1 MLRLTSRLPTLCAGA
16 LLAVALGA
24 CTDKLLHNHAS
35 EANAAEAD
43 ARHKLQ
49 HKLLHRL
56 SRLMEGSYSSAQQ
69 ATNDPEKEYKAM
81 RLHVKRIWRNRSEE
95 EGLYYYVEQALA
107 TDPLHPAQQRVYQ
120 LRLRPSDDKIEN
132 VIYSLRRPG
141 HYVGQWEE
149 KEALVG
155 LSPDSLIISSGCALI
170 MYQNTGGEDG
180 FRGVTEGRDCADPR
194 KGAAYTTTDLTVSPT
209 QIIWWERGFDLT
221 DKPVW
226 GPKSGGYIFVKGV
239 KKTPKSSD
247 GPTPTKS

>member
-1 MLRLTSRLPTLCAGA
+1 MLRLISRLPNFCIAA
-16 LLAVALGA
+16 LLALSLGA
-24 CTDKLLHNHAS
+24 CTDKLHHNHVG
-35 EANAAEAD
+35 ETDAAEAE

-56 SRLMEGSYSSAQQ
+56 SRLLEGSYSSVQQ
-69 ATNDPEKEYKAM
+69 ATTDPDKEYKEM
-81 RLHVKRIWRNRSEE
+81 RLHVKRIWRHRSEE

-107 TDPLHPAQQRVYQ
+107 TNPLHPLKQSVYQ
-120 LRLRPSDDKIEN
+120 LRLRTADDKIEN
-132 VIYSLRRPG
+132 VMHSLRQPSRV
-141 HYVGQWEE
+141 VGQWED
-149 KEALVG
+149 KEALTG
-155 LSPDSLIISSGCALI
+155 LTPDSLIVSTGCALV
-170 MYQNTGGEDG
+170 MYQTTAGEDG
-180 FRGVTEGRDCADPR
+180 FRGVTEGRECADPR
-194 KGAAYTTTDLTVSPT
+194 QGAAYTTTDLTVTPT